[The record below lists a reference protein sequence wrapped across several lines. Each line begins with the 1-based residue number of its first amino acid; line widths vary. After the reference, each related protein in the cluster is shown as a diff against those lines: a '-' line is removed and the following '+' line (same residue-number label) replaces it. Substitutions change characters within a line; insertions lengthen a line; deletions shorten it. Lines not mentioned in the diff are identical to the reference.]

1 MIVFNYFAVP
11 REIFNQLAAA
21 EDRYEAATDLLLES
35 EEFPTTD
42 IDKFWVPLGQYLDKS
57 PALAAVYGTE
67 EWDSELRVSAP
78 EQVVKL
84 AQALADIDLANLQ
97 QCAAELNATYL
108 KVESDSGLVESVEEL
123 LSFYSEAAERGDA
136 IVVIDQ

>member
-35 EEFPTTD
+35 EEFHTTD

-57 PALAAVYGTE
+57 PALAAVYGTG
-67 EWDSELRVSAP
+67 
-78 EQVVKL
+78 
-84 AQALADIDLANLQ
+84 N
-97 QCAAELNATYL
+97 
-108 KVESDSGLVESVEEL
+108 
-123 LSFYSEAAERGDA
+123 
-136 IVVIDQ
+136 

>member
-97 QCAAELNATYL
+97 QCSAELNATYL